1 MARQGADE
9 GAGLPGVEV
18 ECWSEQ
24 KWPCLDV
31 MMGAD
36 DGDVGNQ
43 GFHLK

>member
-1 MARQGADE
+1 MARRGAGE

-18 ECWSEQ
+18 ECRSEQ
-24 KWPCLDV
+24 KWLCLDV